1 MFWSYKFSRC
11 ILNSWKLACLSVKFW
26 MEALRQ
32 LTPHVK
38 GAVMLLSEALEP
50 GNVRY
55 WFWIYVPLCSCS
67 SKQIQGWACGAEVS
81 HTCMAILQ
89 VSVWR
94 NSLKRTR
101 GVRNTSQSLVGAMKC
116 KRQIEMLTGCSKW
129 LSRTL
134 HSMLSASVA
143 ATKKDPRHQ
152 RTPWYTTQYYSITI
166 RRSLAPAGHVQSDW
180 LIMMNPC
187 PRGKLNRVAIWFF
200 YRWPLLRADSAVNA
214 EIKVAILHSMC
225 VCVANWPWA
234 NTLQMLSPVTM
245 MWIKIQKQTPPSP
258 NNIKQVEMHVQ
269 IVHFTTRK
277 D

>member
-152 RTPWYTTQYYSITI
+152 RTPWYTTQYYYSII
-166 RRSLAPAGHVQSDW
+166 VLLYVEVLPQRDMSN
-180 LIMMNPC
+180 LIDESWWIHAS

-214 EIKVAILHSMC
+214 EIKVAILHSMRVWQIGLGQILFRC
-225 VCVANWPWA
+225 CHQSPWCESKFK
-234 NTLQMLSPVTM
+234 NKHLHLQ
-245 MWIKIQKQTPPSP
+245 
-258 NNIKQVEMHVQ
+258 
-269 IVHFTTRK
+269 TTSNK
-277 D
+277 